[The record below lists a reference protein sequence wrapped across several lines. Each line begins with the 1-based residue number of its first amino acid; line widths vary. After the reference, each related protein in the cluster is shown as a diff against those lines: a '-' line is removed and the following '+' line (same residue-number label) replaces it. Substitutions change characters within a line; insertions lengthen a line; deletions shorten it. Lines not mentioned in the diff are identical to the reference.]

1 MTLGKERGQAH
12 LPDLEIFILEF
23 HLINLKAQTDIQPK
37 IVKNYFLHSS
47 LFAHHFFT
55 AFYYSPFTIYDLP
68 ILDPFTFKL
77 LISLAIV
84 VIATIHGFGAAWLAI
99 WMLFHPYQPVKL
111 FGVTIWPQGMIPRH
125 REKLAQSIGNAV
137 GNELVSQET
146 VFDALFE
153 TSFFQSKVEDFVGT
167 YTSELLAKVYP
178 SFIDALPSQA
188 RAPVL
193 DTISALQYRLAEYI
207 AAMLKNEE
215 TQAAIATFGDR
226 QVDELLARRVG
237 DTLSEDAFEQIS
249 HFVQTR
255 FEHLANAEGLEQK
268 ITGFVSG
275 RLDDLARSNA
285 TLAETFTPETVAFIK
300 ERIDSQVP
308 PIVHHLADI
317 ATSQNTRK
325 QIGALI
331 KREVDDYYEQ
341 LSLIKKIFIS
351 RERIHREVDELVNKT
366 LPNRIE
372 EYLRGPAF
380 EQEAE
385 AFLNATIDNVLA
397 RPLSVLV
404 GQIESEKFDSIKRE
418 ISNRLLE
425 LLKSEELSASV
436 SSYVREAIERFRPQ
450 TLGAALQHV
459 DPDTVETARRFLTR
473 SLIGLLSREDTA
485 RTINAILSSQIERLL
500 VAPIGRLGDHVSR
513 PSLERASKAL
523 VERITQ
529 AARERLPTAI
539 AEFDV
544 GGVVRR
550 KVSDYPI
557 EKLEELV
564 LSVAKHH
571 LKTIEL
577 FGAVIGFF
585 IGVGQAIYFWLTYN
599 PGQ

>member
-1 MTLGKERGQAH
+1 
-12 LPDLEIFILEF
+12 
-23 HLINLKAQTDIQPK
+23 
-37 IVKNYFLHSS
+37 
-47 LFAHHFFT
+47 
-55 AFYYSPFTIYDLP
+55 
-68 ILDPFTFKL
+68 LDPFTFKL
-77 LISLAIV
+77 LISIAIV
-84 VIATIHGFGAAWLAI
+84 VIAAIHGFGAAWLAI
-99 WMLFHPYQPVKL
+99 WMLFHPYKPVKL
-111 FGVTIWPQGMIPRH
+111 FGITVWPQGMIPRH
-125 REKLAQSIGNAV
+125 REKLAESIGNAV

-153 TSFFQSKVEDFVGT
+153 TSFFQTKVEDFVGN
-167 YTSELLAKVYP
+167 YTNNLLAKVYP

-188 RAPVL
+188 RAPIL

-207 AAMLKNEE
+207 AAMLKSEE
-215 TQAAIATFGDR
+215 TADAIASFVDR
-226 QVDELLARRVG
+226 QIDELLARRVG
-237 DTLSEDAFEQIS
+237 DTLSEDLFDQILYFIQERFQRLVNEEGFEQKVS
-249 HFVQTR
+249 
-255 FEHLANAEGLEQK
+255 N
-268 ITGFVSG
+268 FVSG

-285 TLAETFTPETVAFIK
+285 TLAETFTPESIAFLK

-366 LPNRIE
+366 LPRRIE

-385 AFLNATIDNVLA
+385 AFLNSTIDNVLS
-397 RPLSVLV
+397 RPIATLV
-404 GQIESEKFDSIKRE
+404 GQIESAKFDSIKQQITAR
-418 ISNRLLE
+418 ILE
-425 LLKSEELSASV
+425 LAKSEELSASV
-436 SSYVREAIERFRPQ
+436 SNYMRETVERFGPK
-450 TLGAALQHV
+450 TLGSALEHI
-459 DPDTVETARRFLTR
+459 DPELIQRAKQFLTR
-473 SLIGLLSREDTA
+473 SLLGLLSRDDTA
-485 RTINAILSSQIERLL
+485 RTINLILSSQIERLL
-500 VAPIGRLGDHVSR
+500 IAPIGRLGDHVSR
-513 PSLERASKAL
+513 HSLERASRAL
-523 VERITQ
+523 VERITLT
-529 AARERLPTAI
+529 AREGLPTAI

-544 GGVVRR
+544 GGLVRK

-557 EKLEELV
+557 EKLEALV

-599 PGQ
+599 PSP